1 MITSGGKMILNL
13 AVQSRELGKKSERKN
28 LRKSGQ
34 IPAVI
39 YSEGQPGINI
49 SVPANEFL
57 KLYRKSIREVA
68 VFNLTLNGNDLQAI
82 VKSRQMHPVS
92 REFLHVDFL
101 ELHKGKE
108 LSLSVPIKFI
118 GTPASIK
125 EGGILEITVREV
137 EVSCLP
143 RHIPED
149 IPLNIENLNLGDTI
163 YIKDLNIENVTIK
176 DSGNIAVV
184 SIHSPKAEKTTEDEE
199 TTDTVVEETE

>member
-1 MITSGGKMILNL
+1 MKLSL

-28 LRKSGQ
+28 LRKGGF

-49 SVPANEFL
+49 SVPTNEFL
-57 KLYRKSIREVA
+57 KLYRKSIGEVA
-68 VFNLTLNGNDLQAI
+68 VFNLTLDGNELQAI
-82 VKSRQMHPVS
+82 VKSRQIHPVS

-137 EVSCLP
+137 AVSCLP

-149 IPLNIENLNLGDTI
+149 IPLNIEDLKLGETI
-163 YIKDLNIENVTIK
+163 YIKDLKVENLNIK
-176 DSGNIAVV
+176 DAGNIAVV
-184 SIHSPKAEKTTEDEE
+184 SVHAPRAEKVTEDAEKSDE
-199 TTDTVVEETE
+199 ATE

>member
-1 MITSGGKMILNL
+1 MITSGGKMKLSL

-28 LRKSGQ
+28 LRKGGF

-49 SVPANEFL
+49 SVPTNEFL
-57 KLYRKSIREVA
+57 KLYRKSIGEVA
-68 VFNLTLNGNDLQAI
+68 VFNLTLDGNELQAI
-82 VKSRQMHPVS
+82 VKSRQIHPVS

-137 EVSCLP
+137 AVSCLP

-149 IPLNIENLNLGDTI
+149 IPLNIEDLKLGETI
-163 YIKDLNIENVTIK
+163 YIKDLKVENLNIK
-176 DSGNIAVV
+176 DAGNIAVV
-184 SIHSPKAEKTTEDEE
+184 SVHAPRAEKVTEDAEKSDE
-199 TTDTVVEETE
+199 ATE